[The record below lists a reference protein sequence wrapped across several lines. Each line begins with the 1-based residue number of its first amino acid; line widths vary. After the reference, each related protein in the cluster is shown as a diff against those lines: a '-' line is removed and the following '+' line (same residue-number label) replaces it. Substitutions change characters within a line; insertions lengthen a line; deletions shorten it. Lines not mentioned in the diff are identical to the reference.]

1 MEPFL
6 IAAPIWAAL
15 VAYTVGERG
24 RILASAR
31 SRGGWP
37 RVVSSIGALLY
48 LTHVAAAFQLAHGW
62 SHEAAYAHTAARTAA
77 VIGLDW
83 GGGIWVNYAFTV
95 MWLGEAVWWW
105 VDADGYRGR
114 PRAVE
119 LTVRAVFLFMIVN
132 AAVVF
137 VTGPTRW
144 IGGAIV
150 AALIWCWRVE
160 PSDRRRHA

>member
-15 VAYTVGERG
+15 VMYTVGEWG
-24 RILASAR
+24 QASVR

-37 RVVSSIGALLY
+37 RLVWSLGALLY
-48 LTHVAAAFQLAHGW
+48 LIHVAAAFQFAHDW
-62 SHEAAYAHTAARTAA
+62 SHDAAYAHTAARTGA
-77 VIGLDW
+77 VVGLDW

-95 MWLGEAVWWW
+95 MWLGAAVWWW
-105 VDADGYRGR
+105 IDPRGYRAR
-114 PRAVE
+114 PRVVAVVIRV
-119 LTVRAVFLFMIVN
+119 LFLFMIVN

-144 IGGAIV
+144 IGVAIV
-150 AALIWCWRVE
+150 AALVWCWRV
-160 PSDRRRHA
+160 DRSGRRPQA